1 MGTFRRC
8 AALPVAM
15 ALAFGAACDDG
26 GGKPQPPT
34 TEQSP
39 EARARAINLALV
51 DLPAEFTAL
60 PNDAE
65 ADEDNVVQD
74 CVGDMA
80 DAVVAEAET
89 PLFQRPAGDGLH
101 FVATSTAV
109 LSDEAAA
116 TELVAALQEQATVD
130 CLRETFAGTL
140 IEESATAS
148 LQDSTLGDAT
158 DVPDVGEQS
167 AALAGSLRFT
177 PAAADQAVELDYT
190 LVLVRTD
197 AVVSFLL
204 YGGLLDPFPPELR
217 QELTTL
223 VAERQ

>member
-8 AALPVAM
+8 VTLPVAM

-26 GGKPQPPT
+26 GGEPQPST

-39 EARARAINLALV
+39 AARARAINLALV
-51 DLPAEFTAL
+51 DLPAEFVAL

-65 ADEDNVVQD
+65 ADENNVVQD
-74 CVGDMA
+74 CVGDIA

-101 FVATSTAV
+101 FVATNTAV
-109 LSDEAAA
+109 LDDESAA

-130 CLRETFAGTL
+130 CLRDTFAETL
-140 IEESATAS
+140 IEDSATAS
-148 LQDSTLGDAT
+148 VEDSTLGDAT
-158 DVPDVGEQS
+158 DVPDVGEQT

-177 PAAADQAVELDYT
+177 PGGADRAVELDYT

-197 AVVSFLL
+197 TVVSFLL
-204 YGGLLDPFPPELR
+204 YGGVLEPFPPELH
-217 QELTTL
+217 QELTAL